1 MFHCLMVLALV
12 YFAYLGL
19 VVLWKLLCLIGN
31 LLLLGM
37 VAVAYLLDRL
47 ISPPEPPPQTPARTT
62 AGYVISE
69 PYASKAASHSMSTLD
84 MVCIIVGLAIFF
96 AVGKLLVAIGV
107 LLP

>member
-1 MFHCLMVLALV
+1 MFHCLMALALV

-19 VVLWKLLCLIGN
+19 IVLWYLVRTIVN
-31 LLLLGM
+31 LLMLGI
-37 VAVAYLLDRL
+37 VAVAYLLHRL

-62 AGYVISE
+62 AGYAISE
-69 PYASKAASHSMSTLD
+69 PYPSKAAPHSMSTLD